1 MIAGVRSTRAQA
13 GLLQRPA
20 NEMFL
25 LRSPEN
31 QSESGGEMGE
41 IIFSINGMAVTLGA
55 FIAGLTGI
63 AVLLLIGILV
73 AQGRQSR
80 VRALEAQEQS
90 LRVEELQQQLF
101 ELLKAQSAT
110 TGQVQFLAQGF
121 GNKQEELNRTVNER
135 LDAVTHRIGENMTKA
150 AHATAESLSKLHE
163 RLAVVDAAQGRMQEL
178 TSHMVT
184 LKDVLANKQARG
196 AFGQGRMEAIVA
208 DGLHKNAYEFQYTL
222 KSGKR
227 PDCAIFLPGDDR
239 PLAVDAKFPLE
250 AITAYREAQTDDLR
264 RVALARLKQDI
275 NKHVNDIAE
284 RYLVQ
289 GETQDIALMFV
300 PSESVY
306 AELHEACDDVLQ
318 KAFRERVILV
328 SPSLLMLAIQVV
340 QAIVRD
346 AQMRD
351 QAEKIQVEVGKLVD
365 DVVRLRDR
373 AVKLQTHFAQAADD
387 VGQVLISAEKVS
399 KRGGRIQALELDE
412 DNNAAP
418 KDTGRPVPLQLKL
431 GGRE

>member
-1 MIAGVRSTRAQA
+1 MTCSLFVPNRIGS
-13 GLLQRPA
+13 
-20 NEMFL
+20 EM
-25 LRSPEN
+25 
-31 QSESGGEMGE
+31 SE
-41 IIFSINGMAVTLGA
+41 ILFSINGMNVTLGVLVA
-55 FIAGLTGI
+55 VLSGLAVFLLAGL
-63 AVLLLIGILV
+63 LF

-121 GNKQEELNRTVNER
+121 GSKQEELARTVNER
-135 LDAVTHRIGENMTKA
+135 LDAVTHRLGENMTTA
-150 AHATAESLSKLHE
+150 AQSTAEGLSKLHE
-163 RLAVVDAAQGRMQEL
+163 RLAVVDAAQSRMAEL
-178 TSHMVT
+178 TGHMVT

-222 KSGKR
+222 PNGKR
-227 PDCAIFLPGDDR
+227 PDCAIFLPGDER

-250 AITAYREAQTDDLR
+250 AITAYREAQTDELR
-264 RVALARLKQDI
+264 RGALARLKQDI

-284 RYLVQ
+284 RYLVP
-289 GETQDIALMFV
+289 GATQDIALMFV

-306 AELHEACDDVLQ
+306 AELHEVCDDALQ
-318 KAFRERVILV
+318 RAFRARVILV

-351 QAEKIQVEVGKLVD
+351 QAEKIQEEVGKLVD

-373 AVKLQTHFAQAADD
+373 AVKLQTHFAQASDD
-387 VGQVLISAEKVS
+387 VGQVLVSAEKVS

-412 DNNAAP
+412 DKAP
-418 KDTGRPVPLQLKL
+418 KDTGAPIPLQLKL

>member
-1 MIAGVRSTRAQA
+1 
-13 GLLQRPA
+13 
-20 NEMFL
+20 
-25 LRSPEN
+25 
-31 QSESGGEMGE
+31 MGE
-41 IIFSINGMAVTLGA
+41 ILFSINGMNITLGMLVA
-55 FIAGLTGI
+55 LLSAL
-63 AVLLLIGILV
+63 AVLLLVSLLL

-80 VRALEAQEQS
+80 TRTLEAQEQS
-90 LRVEELQQQLF
+90 LRVEELQQQVF

-121 GNKQEELNRTVNER
+121 GTKQEELNRTVNER
-135 LDAVTHRIGENMTKA
+135 LDAVTHRIGENLTKS
-150 AHATAESLSKLHE
+150 AHSTAESLSKLHE
-163 RLAVVDAAQGRMQEL
+163 RLAVVDAAQSRMQEL

-208 DGLHKNAYEFQYTL
+208 DGLHKNAYAFQHTL
-222 KSGKR
+222 SNGKR
-227 PDCAIFLPGDDR
+227 PDCAIFLPGDER

-250 AITAYREAQTDDLR
+250 SITAYREAQTDDVR
-264 RVALARLKQDI
+264 RGALSRMKQDI

-284 RYLVQ
+284 RYLVP

-306 AELHEACDDVLQ
+306 ADLHEVCDDVLQ
-318 KAFRERVILV
+318 KAFRSRVILV

-351 QAEKIQVEVGKLVD
+351 AAEKIQVEVGKLVE
-365 DVVRLRDR
+365 DVGRLRDR
-373 AVKLQTHFAQAADD
+373 AVKLQTHFAQASED

-399 KRGGRIQALELDE
+399 KRGGRIQSLELE
-412 DNNAAP
+412 EEGTSAKSTGAP
-418 KDTGRPVPLQLKL
+418 ALQLKV

>member
-1 MIAGVRSTRAQA
+1 
-13 GLLQRPA
+13 
-20 NEMFL
+20 
-25 LRSPEN
+25 
-31 QSESGGEMGE
+31 MGE
-41 IIFSINGMAVTLGA
+41 ILFEINGMSVTMGALVAVLS
-55 FIAGLTGI
+55 GL
-63 AVLLLIGILV
+63 AVLLLLGVLLV
-73 AQGRQSR
+73 QGRQSR
-80 VRALEAQEQS
+80 ARTLEAQEQS

-121 GNKQEELNRTVNER
+121 GSKQEELTRTVNER
-135 LDAVTHRIGENMTKA
+135 LDAVTHRLGQNMTSA
-150 AHATAESLSKLHE
+150 AQATAEGLSKLHE
-163 RLAVVDAAQGRMQEL
+163 RLAVVDAAQGRMAEL

-208 DGLHKNAYEFQYTL
+208 DGLHKNAYAFQHTL
-222 KSGKR
+222 SNGKR
-227 PDCAIFLPGDDR
+227 PDCAIFLPNDER
-239 PLAVDAKFPLE
+239 PLAIDAKFPLE
-250 AITAYREAQTDDLR
+250 AITAFREAQTEDVR
-264 RVALARLKQDI
+264 RGALARLKQDI

-284 RYLVQ
+284 RYLVP

-306 AELHEACDDVLQ
+306 AELHEVCDDVVQ

-351 QAEKIQVEVGKLVD
+351 AAEKIQAEVGKLVE
-365 DVVRLRDR
+365 DVGRLRDR

-399 KRGGRIQALELDE
+399 KRGGRIQSLELDE
-412 DNNAAP
+412 DAPAAKVSAKSAATP
-418 KDTGRPVPLQLKL
+418 PLQLKL